1 MNLKKT
7 ILIVCALALVALAVF
22 AQAKAPAY
30 GKFSGKVSGSAKGF
44 GGDVTVELT
53 LKNGLITKADIKG
66 PLETKEIGGKVITD
80 AQKAIVARNSSE
92 IDVVTGATLTSQ
104 AIITAGTNAL
114 AKAK

>member
-1 MNLKKT
+1 MNMKKT
-7 ILIVCALALVALAVF
+7 AVFFAILLAAALAVW
-22 AQAKAPAY
+22 AQTKAPAY

-80 AQKAIVARNSSE
+80 AQKAIVARNSSD

-104 AIITAGTNAL
+104 AIINAGKNAL